1 MKLKVP
7 CGRNV
12 KQPGR
17 PVGRQRSQKV
27 RARRATAALMV
38 KRVQRSAPRDPPEST
53 RSATWLLPQSSDGCR
68 RAVSARA
75 RLRCTPGRPRG
86 LRLAVVAHG
95 APCGRGRARGQA
107 PPRHGKT
114 TNSYSRMVLPH
125 LSSRECHMLIS
136 LDYSRQ
142 HHILL
147 RDYSRQHRM
156 LTSLDP
162 PRIFDTRTLLLLLL
176 LASFSLSLPH
186 RRNQ

>member
-1 MKLKVP
+1 MFLARRLSLPTRADSNDEDDGRDLRAVVCAAGSEKRMKLKVP

-114 TNSYSRMVLPH
+114 TNSLA
-125 LSSRECHMLIS
+125 S
-136 LDYSRQ
+136 LLHRPP
-142 HHILL
+142 ILL
-147 RDYSRQHRM
+147 H
-156 LTSLDP
+156 
-162 PRIFDTRTLLLLLL
+162 LL
-176 LASFSLSLPH
+176 
-186 RRNQ
+186 RRVSA